1 MCKGFDE
8 EFMYRNVWCFPIPL
22 PDDWLDNQEIR
33 CQIDNAVKG
42 VNTIP
47 AFVQAHIK
55 EDIESMRNL

>member
-1 MCKGFDE
+1 
-8 EFMYRNVWCFPIPL
+8 MYRNVWCFPIPL

-47 AFVQAHIK
+47 EFVQAHIK